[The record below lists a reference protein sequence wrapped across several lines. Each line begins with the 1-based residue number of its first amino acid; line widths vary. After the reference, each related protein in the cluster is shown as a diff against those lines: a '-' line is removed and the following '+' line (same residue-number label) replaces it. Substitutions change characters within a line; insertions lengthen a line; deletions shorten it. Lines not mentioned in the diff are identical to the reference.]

1 MQHKKMKVR
10 MKDSYNL
17 ISFITHTN
25 FTAIAGSLQYIF
37 LPYKEMINIVMV
49 PRQ

>member
-1 MQHKKMKVR
+1 MQHKKMNVR

-17 ISFITHTN
+17 MSYITYKN
-25 FTAIAGSLQYIF
+25 ATAIDDSLQYIF

>member
-10 MKDSYNL
+10 RKDSYNL
-17 ISFITHTN
+17 ISYITNTN
-25 FTAIAGSLQYIF
+25 FTAIEGCLHYIF
-37 LPYKEMINIVMV
+37 LPYKEMIKIVMV

>member
-10 MKDSYNL
+10 RKDTYNL
-17 ISFITHTN
+17 ISYITHTN
-25 FTAIAGSLQYIF
+25 FTAIEGGLHYIF